1 MQKTS
6 TYLYEDIAASLRQ
19 KIASGELTSGDKLPA
34 VRELSA
40 QWGCTPGTVS
50 RAYAVLADEGLVSGH
65 RGGGTRVTSPDP
77 QAGQPS
83 WQWAALINKAD
94 QYLLEALRTGHSP
107 AQAEAA
113 LAVAIARWSALQR
126 DATSASSVN
135 DASASSVN
143 DASAGAL
150 PGVYP
155 STATTTLRFAGSH
168 DLLIEFVARLWH
180 ELSPEIQLQ
189 VDYVGSLSG
198 LIALAQHEAD
208 IAGSHLWDGDS
219 QEYNQ
224 PFVRRILPGRSVIL
238 LGLALRDLGLVIP
251 AGNPQQIIGL
261 QDLARDDVQFINRQS
276 GAGTRVWLDKQLQQA
291 NIDPTTINGYAQE
304 KKTHLQ
310 VAQAVVEG
318 SATVGL
324 AIQAAGAAY
333 GLDFIPLTQERYDLV
348 IPAEL
353 WGTPALRTLVDLV
366 HSDRFREAVSALDGY
381 EPIADIGVET
391 IT

>member
-1 MQKTS
+1 MQKTTS
-6 TYLYEDIAASLRQ
+6 YLYQNIAATLRQ
-19 KIASGELTSGDKLPA
+19 QIASGERQPGEKLPS

-40 QWGCTPGTVS
+40 EWGCTPGTVS

-65 RGGGTRVTSPDP
+65 RGGGTRVTLPP
-77 QAGQPS
+77 VKPERPS

-94 QYLLEALRTGHSP
+94 QYLLEAVRTGHSP

-113 LAVAIARWSALQR
+113 LAVAIARWSALQK
-126 DATSASSVN
+126 DVDKGVTSTSSVTR
-135 DASASSVN
+135 S
-143 DASAGAL
+143 
-150 PGVYP
+150 P
-155 STATTTLRFAGSH
+155 STTIRFVGSH

-180 ELSPEIQLQ
+180 ERMPEIQLQ

-198 LIALAQHEAD
+198 LMALAQHEAD
-208 IAGSHLWDGDS
+208 IAGCHLWDWES

-224 PFVRRILPGRSVIL
+224 SFVRRVLPGQSVIL
-238 LGLALRDLGLVIP
+238 LGLANRSLGLSIP
-251 AGNPQQIIGL
+251 AGNPQQIVGL
-261 QDLARDDVQFINRQS
+261 ADLSRSDVRFINRQA

-291 NIDPTTINGYAQE
+291 NINITTINGYTNEA
-304 KKTHLQ
+304 KTHLQ
-310 VAQAVVEG
+310 VAQAVADG
-318 SATVGL
+318 IADVGL

-353 WGTPALRTLVDLV
+353 WETPALQTLVELI
-366 HSDRFREAVSALDGY
+366 HSDRFREAVSALEGY
-381 EPIADIGVET
+381 EPVTDEPILT

>member
-1 MQKTS
+1 MQKTN
-6 TYLYEDIAASLRQ
+6 TYLYEDIAAEVRQ
-19 KIASGELTSGDKLPA
+19 KIASGELTSGDKLPP

-65 RGGGTRVTSPDP
+65 RGSGTRVTAPTP
-77 QAGQPS
+77 QPGQPS

-113 LAVAIARWSALQR
+113 LAVAIARWSALQK
-126 DATSASSVN
+126 DADVNASTS
-135 DASASSVN
+135 SANS
-143 DASAGAL
+143 L
-150 PGVYP
+150 QGVYP

-180 ELSPEIQLQ
+180 ELSPDIQLQ

-251 AGNPQQIIGL
+251 EGNPQQITGL
-261 QDLARDDVQFINRQS
+261 ADLSRPDVIFINRQA

-291 NIDPTTINGYAQE
+291 SIDSTTINGYAQE

-310 VAQAVVEG
+310 VAQAIVEG
-318 SATVGL
+318 KATVGL

-381 EPIADIGVET
+381 EPVADMGVET

>member
-1 MQKTS
+1 MQKSS
-6 TYLYEDIAASLRQ
+6 TYLYEDIAAALRQ
-19 KIASGELTSGDKLPA
+19 QIATGEHQPGDKLPS

-65 RGGGTRVTSPDP
+65 RGGGTRVTAPP
-77 QAGQPS
+77 VQPERPS

-94 QYLLEALRTGHSP
+94 QYLLEAIRTGHSP

-113 LAVAIARWSALQR
+113 LAVAIARWAALQK
-126 DATSASSVN
+126 DVDEQTETAASKSSAN
-135 DASASSVN
+135 AISA
-143 DASAGAL
+143 
-150 PGVYP
+150 
-155 STATTTLRFAGSH
+155 TTLRFAGSH

-180 ELSPEIQLQ
+180 EIMPEIQLK

-208 IAGSHLWDGDS
+208 IAGIHLWDGES

-224 PFVRRILPGRSVIL
+224 PFVRRVLPGRSVIL

-251 AGNPQQIIGL
+251 AGNPRQITGL
-261 QDLARDDVQFINRQS
+261 TDLSQSGIRFINRQS
-276 GAGTRVWLDKQLQQA
+276 GAGTRVWLDRQLKKA
-291 NIDPTTINGYAQE
+291 NIEINTINGYANE
-304 KKTHLQ
+304 AKTHLQ
-310 VAQAVVEG
+310 VAQAIAEDK
-318 SATVGL
+318 ADVGL

-348 IPAEL
+348 IPTEL
-353 WGTPALRTLVDLV
+353 WETPALEALVELI
-366 HSDRFREAVSALDGY
+366 HSDRFREAVAALEGY
-381 EPIADIGVET
+381 EPVTHEPILT

>member
-1 MQKTS
+1 MQKTN

-19 KIASGELTSGDKLPA
+19 KIASGELTSGDKLPP

-65 RGGGTRVTSPDP
+65 RGSGTRVTAPTP
-77 QAGQPS
+77 QPGQPS

-113 LAVAIARWSALQR
+113 LAVAIARWSALQK
-126 DATSASSVN
+126 DADVNASTS
-135 DASASSVN
+135 SANS
-143 DASAGAL
+143 L
-150 PGVYP
+150 QGVYP

-180 ELSPEIQLQ
+180 ELSPDIQLQ

-251 AGNPQQIIGL
+251 EGNPQQITGL
-261 QDLARDDVQFINRQS
+261 ADLSRPDVIFINRQA

-291 NIDPTTINGYAQE
+291 SIDSTTINGYAQE

-310 VAQAVVEG
+310 VAQAIVEG
-318 SATVGL
+318 EATVGL

-381 EPIADIGVET
+381 EPVADMGVET
-391 IT
+391 IS

>member
-1 MQKTS
+1 MKKTS
-6 TYLYEDIAASLRQ
+6 TYLYEDIATALRQ
-19 KIASGELTSGDKLPA
+19 EIASGERQPGDKLPA
-34 VRELSA
+34 VRELSTE
-40 QWGCTPGTVS
+40 WGCTPGTVS

-65 RGGGTRVTSPDP
+65 RGGGTRVTAPATQP
-77 QAGQPS
+77 AQPS

-94 QYLLEALRTGHSP
+94 HYLLEAIRTGHSP

-113 LAVAIARWSALQR
+113 LAVAIARWSALQTSVN
-126 DATSASSVN
+126 AEAVTEPVEVSAS
-135 DASASSVN
+135 
-143 DASAGAL
+143 
-150 PGVYP
+150 
-155 STATTTLRFAGSH
+155 TTLRFAGSH

-180 ELSPEIQLQ
+180 ELSPDIQLQ

-238 LGLALRDLGLVIP
+238 LGLAYRDLGLVIP
-251 AGNPQQIIGL
+251 AGNPQQITGL
-261 QDLARDDVQFINRQS
+261 ADLSRSDVVFINRQS
-276 GAGTRVWLDKQLQQA
+276 GAGTRVWLDRQLQQA
-291 NIDPTTINGYAQE
+291 DIDIATINGYAQE
-304 KKTHLQ
+304 KNTHLQ
-310 VAQAVVEG
+310 VAQAIVEG
-318 SATVGL
+318 TATVGL
-324 AIQAAGAAY
+324 AIQAAGDAY

-353 WGTPALRTLVDLV
+353 WGTPALHTLVDLI
-366 HSDRFREAVSALDGY
+366 HSDRFREAVAALEGY
-381 EPIADIGVET
+381 APVTNAPVIT